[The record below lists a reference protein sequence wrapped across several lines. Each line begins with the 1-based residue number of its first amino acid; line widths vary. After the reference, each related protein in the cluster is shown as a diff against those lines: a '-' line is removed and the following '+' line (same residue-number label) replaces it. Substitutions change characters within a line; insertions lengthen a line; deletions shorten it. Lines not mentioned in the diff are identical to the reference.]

1 MRKMTILVAGGTGFV
16 GSKVVELL
24 RKDGHETIIYYRGQ
38 RAVPTHA
45 DIIINCVGIIRE
57 DGETFKEAHVDLV
70 RWLIRL
76 GKKLRVRQF
85 VQMSALG
92 VEHER
97 TAYQRS
103 KLHAERLLQASG
115 LPYAIIRP
123 SMIFGDRDR
132 SVNLFR
138 KICRTGFFPVLAKGT
153 VQPVSVDTVARLV
166 VAAAYLRVRDRVV
179 EVGGPEVMTYVQ
191 LADRIHPGVRAV
203 RVPRPIVRLMTVF
216 APVIRVLPTKE
227 QRIMLGQQNTTN
239 DKTVTRLGIDN
250 PRLR

>member
-1 MRKMTILVAGGTGFV
+1 MRKLTILVAGGTGFV

-24 RKDGHETIIYYRGQ
+24 RKDGHETIIYHRGQ

-70 RWLIRL
+70 RWLVRL
-76 GKKLRVRQF
+76 GRKLRVRQF
-85 VQMSALG
+85 VHVSALG

-103 KLHAERLLQASG
+103 KLHAERIIQSSG

-138 KICRTGFFPVLAKGT
+138 KMCRTGFFPVLAKGT
-153 VQPVSVDTVARLV
+153 VQP
-166 VAAAYLRVRDRVV
+166 
-179 EVGGPEVMTYVQ
+179 
-191 LADRIHPGVRAV
+191 
-203 RVPRPIVRLMTVF
+203 IVRLMALF
-216 APVIRVLPTKE
+216 ARVIRTLPTKE
-227 QRIMLGQQNTTN
+227 QLIMLGQQNTTG
-239 DKTVTRLGIDN
+239 DRTVVRLGIDN